1 MNLISVIYSTTPHT
15 GWQSSRVFSLEFYGA
30 QEKPLSFTQRQRVVR
45 LTASSSIMWLIQ
57 NQSLGLMEETD
68 IA

>member
-30 QEKPLSFTQRQRVVR
+30 QEKPLIHPTPESSTADCQQLNHVVD
-45 LTASSSIMWLIQ
+45 S